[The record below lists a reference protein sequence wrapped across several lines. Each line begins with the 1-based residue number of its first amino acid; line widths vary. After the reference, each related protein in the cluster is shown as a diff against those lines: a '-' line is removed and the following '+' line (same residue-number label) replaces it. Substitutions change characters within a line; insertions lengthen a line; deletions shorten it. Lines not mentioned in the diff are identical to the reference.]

1 MNTGPLD
8 RPAPS
13 SGDHPTP
20 PPGCPAHH
28 AGGAVPLHDKA
39 FSADPRAVYEHL
51 RRQGVAGSVE
61 LAPGVDA
68 MLVTDHAAALRVL
81 HSPELFAKDP
91 RRWLALADG
100 TVPADSPVVP
110 MMMHRP
116 NCLFTDGAEHL
127 RLRQAVTDSL
137 DRIDPY
143 QLRRFVER
151 SSDYLVDQWAGT
163 GSVDLL
169 NSYAKTL
176 PLLVFSELFGSPPEL
191 GDRLVAGIAGIF
203 DAVGDAEAAN
213 HLLTGA
219 LVELVALKREQ
230 PGSDVTSW
238 LMAHPNRLN
247 DEEMIHQLV
256 MLMSAGTEPQR
267 NLIANGLRLILSDER
282 FSVSLFGGGASVE
295 DALDEVLWTD
305 PPMAN
310 YAVHYPVRDVD
321 LAGVTLR
328 RGTPVVISFAATNSD
343 PALFADG
350 RRPNNRSHLA
360 WSAGPHACPAKDSA
374 WLIAT
379 AAIEKLLNRLPDLE
393 LAVPVAELDWRPG
406 PFNRAL
412 TALPARFTPIPPRT
426 VPRPAGQAPARSATA
441 PERPD
446 PGARKGGVWSSF
458 LNWWRG
464 Q

>member
-1 MNTGPLD
+1 
-8 RPAPS
+8 
-13 SGDHPTP
+13 
-20 PPGCPAHH
+20 
-28 AGGAVPLHDKA
+28 
-39 FSADPRAVYEHL
+39 
-51 RRQGVAGSVE
+51 
-61 LAPGVDA
+61 

-100 TVPADSPVVP
+100 TIPADSPVVP
-110 MMMHRP
+110 MMMYRP

-137 DRIDPY
+137 DRIDTY

-151 SSDYLVDQWAGT
+151 SSDYLVDQWAGA
-163 GSVDLL
+163 GRVDLL

-213 HLLTGA
+213 ELLTGA

-238 LMAHPNRLN
+238 LMAHPSRLT

-295 DALDEVLWTD
+295 DALDEVLWTE

-321 LAGVTLR
+321 LSGVTLR
-328 RGTPVVISFAATNSD
+328 RGTPVVISFAAGNSD
-343 PALFADG
+343 PALFANG
-350 RRPNNRSHLA
+350 RRPGNRSHLA

-393 LAVPVAELDWRPG
+393 LAVPVEELVWRPG

-412 TALPARFTPIPPRT
+412 SALPARFTPVPPRGAPRAAKAAP
-426 VPRPAGQAPARSATA
+426 VRPAPAATR
-441 PERPD
+441 PNPD
-446 PGARKGGVWSSF
+446 PRKSGGVWSSF

-464 Q
+464 EM

>member
-1 MNTGPLD
+1 MA
-8 RPAPS
+8 AP
-13 SGDHPTP
+13 
-20 PPGCPAHH
+20 
-28 AGGAVPLHDKA
+28 
-39 FSADPRAVYEHL
+39 
-51 RRQGVAGSVE
+51 VE
-61 LAPGVDA
+61 LAPGVEA

-100 TVPADSPVVP
+100 RVPEDSPVVP
-110 MMMHRP
+110 MMMYRP
-116 NCLFTDGAEHL
+116 NCLFSDGAEHL

-163 GSVDLL
+163 GTVDLL

-203 DAVGDAEAAN
+203 DAVGDADAAN
-213 HLLTGA
+213 QMLTGA
-219 LVELVALKREQ
+219 LVELVALKREE

-238 LMAHPNRLN
+238 LMAHPNRLT

-282 FSVSLFGGGASVE
+282 FSASLFGGGASVE
-295 DALDEVLWTD
+295 DALDEVLWAD

-321 LAGVTLR
+321 LAGVALG
-328 RGTPVVISFAATNSD
+328 RGTPVVISFAAANSD
-343 PALFADG
+343 PALFANG
-350 RRPNNRSHLA
+350 RRPSNRSHLA
-360 WSAGPHACPAKDSA
+360 WTLGQEFLDRSPLGRSVWQSIEYPAN
-374 WLIAT
+374 
-379 AAIEKLLNRLPDLE
+379 EFR
-393 LAVPVAELDWRPG
+393 VPLV
-406 PFNRAL
+406 
-412 TALPARFTPIPPRT
+412 
-426 VPRPAGQAPARSATA
+426 
-441 PERPD
+441 
-446 PGARKGGVWSSF
+446 
-458 LNWWRG
+458 
-464 Q
+464 